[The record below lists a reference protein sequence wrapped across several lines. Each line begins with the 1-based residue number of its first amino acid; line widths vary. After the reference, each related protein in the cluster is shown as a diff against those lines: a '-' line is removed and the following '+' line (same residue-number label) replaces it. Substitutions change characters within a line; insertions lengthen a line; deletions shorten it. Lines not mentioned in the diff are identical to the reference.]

1 MLWISI
7 PWGRSTGWKVSLF
20 LSASTI
26 SSCQL
31 TSTPSIT
38 LLWEASTTRS
48 SQVVSK
54 VVLHR
59 PQPSTDLRIKV
70 LRVAWRKSTTLIIRD
85 FRSWEED
92 SWVSPLR
99 VVLHPRSSLQDRI
112 HICLISPLMC
122 YLSSSCQCFIFQ
134 KTQVRRVLNTQCWRL
149 MSANISRR
157 QLRSSKN
164 LSKKRRTRLKVF
176 NNSSGQMNSH
186 RCPKSRED
194 WVPHLLPR
202 TQVHSVRMFW
212 PGRNQIMWS

>member
-26 SSCQL
+26 SSSLL
-31 TSTPSIT
+31 TYTPSIT
-38 LLWEASTTRS
+38 LLWGASTTRS

-54 VVLHR
+54 GVPHR

-70 LRVAWRKSTTLIIRD
+70 LQEAWRKSTTLIIRD

-99 VVLHPRSSLQDRI
+99 VVRHPRSSLRDRI

-134 KTQVRRVLNTQCWRL
+134 KTQERRVLNTQCWRL

-157 QLRSSKN
+157 QLRS
-164 LSKKRRTRLKVF
+164 
-176 NNSSGQMNSH
+176 
-186 RCPKSRED
+186 
-194 WVPHLLPR
+194 
-202 TQVHSVRMFW
+202 
-212 PGRNQIMWS
+212 